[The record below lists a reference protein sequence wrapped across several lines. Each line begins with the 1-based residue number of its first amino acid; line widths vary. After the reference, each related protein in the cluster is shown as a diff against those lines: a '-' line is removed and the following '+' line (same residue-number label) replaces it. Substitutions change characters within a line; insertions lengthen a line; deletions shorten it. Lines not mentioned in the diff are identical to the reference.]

1 MTKTPVFVG
10 SFIFGMSLLVE
21 SLAILGIRFF
31 DPSVSSN
38 FSFFEALFIYI
49 PAVIGG
55 FGIGLAIAGDEEYR
69 RSNSILAG
77 IGIAGMVDFAV
88 WLYMQSTYKETIPE
102 IGIGLSFIAGLL
114 AVVGLWIAL
123 VSYYQGE

>member
-31 DPSVSSN
+31 DTSVGTN

-49 PAVIGG
+49 PAVFGG

-69 RSNSILAG
+69 RTNAILAG
-77 IGIAGMVDFAV
+77 LGIAGMVDFTV
-88 WLYMQSTYKETIPE
+88 WQYMQSTYNDAIPVVG
-102 IGIGLSFIAGLL
+102 IGISLIAGLL
-114 AVVGLWIAL
+114 AVIGLWIAL